1 MKVADYIAEYLA
13 EKKVPVVF
21 ELIGG
26 MITFLV
32 DSIHLHGKTRIVSMH
47 HEQGAAFAAEAAS
60 RISRIPC
67 VAMATSGPGA
77 TNLLTGVGSCYFD
90 STPVVFITGQVNRF
104 ERKGSSGVRQ
114 LGFQETD
121 IVQMVK
127 PIVKRA
133 WSVEDPE
140 KMPEIL
146 DEAFKT
152 AASGRPGPVLID
164 IPMDVQRA
172 NIDPPG
178 YGQQFTGTGLAG
190 RMTETDALVIRD
202 ALMKA
207 RHPLILAGGGIQSAN
222 AVDAFQKLV
231 AIAHVPVVHSL
242 MAVDTL
248 QWDDPLNAG
257 MIGSYG
263 NRWSNLAISEADML
277 LVLGSRLDVR
287 QTGSDTEGFKEGR
300 EIYHVDCDVAEM
312 NNRVKGCH
320 AIVSELGPAI
330 RALIEVLV
338 PDSSYLSERFAP
350 WTASIHELRRTWPDV
365 DELRDI
371 ERINP
376 NRFMHQLSRATR
388 EASAYVVDV
397 GQHQMWAAQSLEMQ
411 KGQRFLTSGGM
422 GSMGFAL
429 PAAIGAAVAQPE
441 RSVVMIA
448 GDGSFQCNVQELQT
462 VAHLRLPIKMVVI
475 NNQCLGMVRQFQQSY
490 LDARYQSTMWGYS
503 APDFS
508 AVANAYG
515 IPARTVDDPVLVDAA
530 VEWLSNENG
539 PSLLQV
545 MVSPYANAYPKLAF
559 GKGMASMEPQ
569 ELSTEMEST

>member
-140 KMPEIL
+140 EMPAIL

-178 YGQQFTGTGLAG
+178 Y
-190 RMTETDALVIRD
+190 
-202 ALMKA
+202 
-207 RHPLILAGGGIQSAN
+207 
-222 AVDAFQKLV
+222 AVN
-231 AIAHVPVVHSL
+231 S
-242 MAVDTL
+242 
-248 QWDDPLNAG
+248 
-257 MIGSYG
+257 S
-263 NRWSNLAISEADML
+263 
-277 LVLGSRLDVR
+277 
-287 QTGSDTEGFKEGR
+287 
-300 EIYHVDCDVAEM
+300 
-312 NNRVKGCH
+312 
-320 AIVSELGPAI
+320 LGPA
-330 RALIEVLV
+330 
-338 PDSSYLSERFAP
+338 
-350 WTASIHELRRTWPDV
+350 W
-365 DELRDI
+365 
-371 ERINP
+371 
-376 NRFMHQLSRATR
+376 Q
-388 EASAYVVDV
+388 
-397 GQHQMWAAQSLEMQ
+397 
-411 KGQRFLTSGGM
+411 
-422 GSMGFAL
+422 
-429 PAAIGAAVAQPE
+429 
-441 RSVVMIA
+441 A
-448 GDGSFQCNVQELQT
+448 G
-462 VAHLRLPIKMVVI
+462 
-475 NNQCLGMVRQFQQSY
+475 
-490 LDARYQSTMWGYS
+490 
-503 APDFS
+503 
-508 AVANAYG
+508 
-515 IPARTVDDPVLVDAA
+515 
-530 VEWLSNENG
+530 
-539 PSLLQV
+539 
-545 MVSPYANAYPKLAF
+545 
-559 GKGMASMEPQ
+559 
-569 ELSTEMEST
+569 